1 MQDLPGSLKRMK
13 INKSK
18 IIIHSLRVLSWIPLP
33 VIHGLGSIIGSL
45 IYWLP
50 NNMRRVAFINL
61 KLCFPELSVKERK
74 HLLRQS
80 LIESTKTALEMG
92 AMWFWPLERLN
103 RLDKGV
109 QGLEVWQE
117 AYQQGNGV
125 IALTPHIGQ
134 WEFLGLFGQK
144 YVPMTSLYRPPR
156 LADFDEFLTNARK
169 RTGNTLV
176 PTNPFGVRMLYGSLK
191 KGNMAG
197 ILPDQDPGNGGVFAP
212 FFGIQANT
220 MTLITKLAERTHSP
234 VIIAY
239 AERLPR
245 GRGYIT
251 HIHAVDSEGI
261 LNKDPVIAAGALNK
275 AVEKCVRENP
285 VQYQWLYKRFKKRP
299 KGEDN
304 LY

>member
-1 MQDLPGSLKRMK
+1 M
-13 INKSK
+13 NK
-18 IIIHSLRVLSWIPLP
+18 
-33 VIHGLGSIIGSL
+33 
-45 IYWLP
+45 
-50 NNMRRVAFINL
+50 VAAKNL
-61 KLCFPELSVKERK
+61 KLCFPELSLKERK
-74 HLLRQS
+74 RLLHQS

-92 AMWFWPLERLN
+92 AMWYWPIERLN

-109 QGLEVWQE
+109 KGLEVWQE
-117 AYQQGNGV
+117 AYQQGKGV

-156 LADFDEFLTNARK
+156 LTDFDEFLVSARK
-169 RTGNTLV
+169 RTGNTLA
-176 PTNPFGVRMLYGSLK
+176 PTTPFGVRMLYGCLR

-234 VIIAY
+234 IIIAY
-239 AERLPR
+239 AERLPW

-251 HIHAVDSEGI
+251 HIHAVDSEAI
-261 LNKDPVIAAGALNK
+261 LNPDPVIAAGALNK
-275 AVEKCVRENP
+275 AVEKCVREKP
-285 VQYQWLYKRFKKRP
+285 AQYQWIYKRFKKRP
-299 KGEDN
+299 AGEDK